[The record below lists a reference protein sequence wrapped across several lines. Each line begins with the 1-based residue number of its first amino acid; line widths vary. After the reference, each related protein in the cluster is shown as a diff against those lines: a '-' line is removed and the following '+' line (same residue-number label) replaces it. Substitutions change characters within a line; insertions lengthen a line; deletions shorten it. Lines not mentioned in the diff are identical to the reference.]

1 MLTYVHICLTIM
13 VRFKRWETHSDGS
26 FCWISILSG
35 FVYSSFVVFVNFNGL
50 PPTGMGY
57 ESGEKQ
63 FLMEAVRDLLCWI
76 IGGRKPHV
84 MR

>member
-1 MLTYVHICLTIM
+1 
-13 VRFKRWETHSDGS
+13 
-26 FCWISILSG
+26 
-35 FVYSSFVVFVNFNGL
+35 
-50 PPTGMGY
+50 MGY